1 MVMKYTFSVGW
12 LIGGII
18 ITIAGGLIIL
28 YYRQISE
35 NLASGVSSYERVKL
49 FGIIMVLVGL
59 LVTANLHTYLLGLIV
74 KLLFGK

>member
-1 MVMKYTFSVGW
+1 MKYTFSVGW